1 MPKLKQLKAPHREA
15 IRLRYEGKTT
25 DEIVEH
31 LTAKRLKANSNTI
44 KDWFRAGGLL
54 EVAYENYCREQ
65 ENIETEV
72 KNALHKHADFV
83 LGRCVKIAA
92 EMVVA
97 LMGSQKDEVKL
108 KAAIE
113 VLDRVLG
120 KPSNLPANEESEPNN
135 YEEFVAQIEKRK
147 KEREAKWGK
156 DSI

>member
-54 EVAYENYCREQ
+54 EVEYENYCRDQ

-72 KNALHKHADFV
+72 KNALYKHADLVF
-83 LGRCVKIAA
+83 GRCVKIAA

-113 VLDRVLG
+113 ILDRVLG
-120 KPSNLPANEESEPNN
+120 KPSQTFTREEPEQNN
-135 YEEFVAQIEKRK
+135 YEEFLARFENRRQ
-147 KEREAKWGK
+147 EREAKRRK
-156 DSI
+156 DST

>member
-1 MPKLKQLKAPHREA
+1 MPKLKQLKANHREA

-31 LTAKRLKANSNTI
+31 LTTKRLKANSNTI

-54 EVAYENYCREQ
+54 EIEYENYCQEQ
-65 ENIETEV
+65 ENIEQEV
-72 KNALHKHADFV
+72 KSALYKHAGLV

-92 EMVVA
+92 EMVAA

-113 VLDRVLG
+113 ILDRVLG
-120 KPSNLPANEESEPNN
+120 KPSQTFTREEPEQNN
-135 YEEFVAQIEKRK
+135 YEEFLARFEKRRQ
-147 KEREAKWGK
+147 EREAKRRK
-156 DSI
+156 DST